1 MTDHK
6 RKVLAIDSAT
16 KICSVSIR
24 DTFGKIHTR
33 TEVGSG
39 IHSEMLFVFIDEL
52 LKKCN
57 LSVDDLDAVLT
68 SMGPG
73 SYTGLRIAVSAVK
86 GLLFNREIPL
96 YGINTL
102 AYFAKC
108 AFSENENLKKV
119 HAVIDARRVHVYHQ
133 LFSRESTFN
142 AVTGVELRE
151 INSFRSIIEPGDG
164 IIGTG
169 LQRFETEI
177 LDSLQVVNIEH
188 IQASGLIDLFDL
200 YTDMKISDTKD
211 PLIKKVAPN
220 DFVPYYYGSMHVRH
234 SVK

>member
-1 MTDHK
+1 MADQK

-24 DTFGKIHTR
+24 DAGGKIHTR

-39 IHSEMLFVFIDEL
+39 IHSEMLFIFIDEL
-52 LKKCN
+52 LNECN

-68 SMGPG
+68 SDGPG
-73 SYTGLRIAVSAVK
+73 SYTGLRIAASAVK
-86 GLLFNREIPL
+86 GLLFNRDIPL
-96 YGINTL
+96 FGINTL

-108 AFSENENLKKV
+108 AFSASEKLKKV

-133 LFSRESTFN
+133 LFSRDSTFN
-142 AVTGVELRE
+142 AVTEVDIRE
-151 INSFRSIIEPGDG
+151 INSFPSIIEPGDG

-169 LQRFETEI
+169 LQRFEKDI
-177 LDSLQVVNIEH
+177 LDTLQIFDIDY

-200 YTDMKISDTKD
+200 YIGAKITDTKD
-211 PLIKKVAPN
+211 PVIKKVAPN